1 MSEVKAEKIETKK
14 TEAAAAV
21 KKPRRRAQ
29 STQFGRSLR
38 SAVRAVH
45 PVKLAMAV
53 GKALGQ
59 EDAEKVA
66 SSIAS
71 MVRAADANEG
81 VLSVRREPL
90 VHATLDAIAEAIPE
104 YAPIVESLRK
114 QFRFQ
119 EFTVNRDS
127 ATNWLVRLKAGE
139 EVRFGDSIYK
149 LTLVRTV
156 SEEDEDEVPAAEV
169 ADEPTA
175 E

>member
-1 MSEVKAEKIETKK
+1 MSEQKVEKLETKK
-14 TEAAAAV
+14 TEAAAG
-21 KKPRRRAQ
+21 KKRRRNQ

-90 VHATLDAIAEAIPE
+90 VHATLDAIAEAVPE
-104 YAPIVESLRK
+104 YTAIVDSLRK

-127 ATNWLVRLKAGE
+127 SANWLVRLKAGE
-139 EVRFGDSIYK
+139 EVRFGNGIYK
-149 LTLVRTV
+149 LALVRTV
-156 SEEDEDEVPAAEV
+156 DEDADADVPSAEV
-169 ADEPTA
+169 IDEPTA